1 MTEHYGTICI
11 RECCESHKFPCG
23 YNFPG
28 SGMKFQKEETSE
40 SRKAE
45 NFKTEIFKRSKIERL
60 KFGNFKL
67 PNDWKSHET
76 SKNRNEW

>member
-1 MTEHYGTICI
+1 MAEHYGTICI
-11 RECCESHKFPCG
+11 RERCESHKFPCG

-45 NFKTEIFKRSKIERL
+45 NFKTEIFKKIE
-60 KFGNFKL
+60 N
-67 PNDWKSHET
+67 
-76 SKNRNEW
+76 